1 MLTWYQGRDRNIPAF
16 LYAAYQGQAALAV
29 MLQVWYSV
37 FDEVGQMEFHTFGDK
52 DNKSMVLIHGMLTP
66 WQIWE
71 DAAEYFSGEYFVVV
85 PELDAHTEDKQTRF
99 CSVEDEADQVAA
111 YALENLGGKI
121 DVLCGLSMGGKI
133 AAEVA
138 GMPDITVDCL
148 VLDGAPLTGL
158 PGIFVSFLK
167 QSYTSIVK
175 KSRMRDPKTLESC
188 RKTFLP
194 ERYIDSFLK
203 IADNMD
209 QASIKAIID
218 SVFSRYEIQEY
229 RPDMKIMFMHGTKGN
244 ETFSRKAAIKMKEVN
259 PQTEIR
265 CFEGYS
271 HAQLTCFE
279 IGKWTKTV
287 AEFINE

>member
-1 MLTWYQGRDRNIPAF
+1 
-16 LYAAYQGQAALAV
+16 
-29 MLQVWYSV
+29 
-37 FDEVGQMEFHTFGDK
+37 MEFHTFG
-52 DNKSMVLIHGMLTP
+52 NRNSKSMVLIHGMLTP

-85 PELDAHTEDKQTRF
+85 PELDAHTEEKPTGF

-111 YALENLGGKI
+111 YALEHLGGKI
-121 DVLCGLSMGGKI
+121 DVLCGLSMGGRI

-138 GMPDITVDCL
+138 DMPDITVGCL

-158 PGIFVSFLK
+158 PGIFVTFLK
-167 QSYTSIVK
+167 QSYTNIVM
-175 KSRMRDPKTLESC
+175 KSKTRDPKALESC

-194 ERYIDSFLK
+194 ARYIEYYLK

-209 QASIKAIID
+209 IQSIKTIMD
-218 SVFSRYEIQEY
+218 SVFSRYDIREY

-244 ETFSRKAAIKMKEVN
+244 ETFSRKAAVRMKEVN

-265 CFEGYS
+265 CFEGYA
-271 HAQLTCFE
+271 HAQLACFE
-279 IGKWTKTV
+279 IDKWTAEV
-287 AEFINE
+287 ARFIS